1 MGRLATAIGRLFKRF
16 RLYDP
21 TSGVDTPAE
30 FDAETP
36 PEAPEPDVSDTGE
49 PQEGLREAEL
59 SEDER
64 REALRQYKREL
75 ARKGRR

>member
-1 MGRLATAIGRLFKRF
+1 MGLATAIGRFFKRF

-30 FDAETP
+30 FDAEKP
-36 PEAPEPDVSDTGE
+36 SEELGPDFSDTGE
-49 PQEGLREAEL
+49 PQEGLPEAEL

-64 REALRQYKREL
+64 RQALQQYKREL
-75 ARKGRR
+75 VRKGRR